1 MKLKEFFVKNKEIVQ
16 LVYGIILI
24 IIIPTLIVVNT
35 ILIINRYNRS
45 IDTIIQRQALT
56 FGRSIY
62 FSLKDNLADQQ
73 AIQKKIKELKQKNT
87 DIEDLAILYPQ
98 DGGFKVVATT
108 QEKDLNKIVS
118 FYFYKVAWEQPDN
131 DGLATNSL
139 NLASLPNNELLT
151 GADDGSRFWLVALP
165 MSDVAGAKQAL
176 LSIKLSSKIVDE
188 LTIYNRNASIFLLF
202 FTVLIIILFLAIS
215 VRLWDYAILYKK
227 IKEVDQMK
235 DEFISMASHELRTP
249 ITGIRGYISMILE
262 GSFGDVN
269 SKVKENMQMIQNS
282 AGRLSDLVEDLLNV
296 SRIEQNRLEI
306 NLQEIDVD
314 KIIIE
319 VINELKIQAD
329 QKKLILNY
337 KSIAGQVYLIN
348 ADLEKFRQ
356 VLINLIG
363 NAIKYTIKGN
373 VEIFVEKKD
382 KILEIRIKDT
392 GIGMSAEERQ
402 RLFEKFYRVKDET
415 TKNIIGT
422 GLGLWITKRMV
433 ELMKGTIT
441 IDSIKGTGTQVTLN
455 FLLIKK

>member
-16 LVYGIILI
+16 LIYGVILI
-24 IIIPTLIVVNT
+24 IIIPTLIVANT

-45 IDTIIQRQALT
+45 IDTILQRQALT

-62 FSLKDNLADQQ
+62 FSLKDDLINQQ
-73 AIQKKIKELKQKNT
+73 VIQKKIKELKQKNA
-87 DIEDLAILYPQ
+87 DIEDLTILYPQ
-98 DGGFKVVATT
+98 DESFKIVATT
-108 QEKDLNKIVS
+108 EEKNLNKIIS
-118 FYFYKVAWEQPDN
+118 FYFYNVAWSQPDN

-139 NLASLPNNELLT
+139 NLASLPNNELLAGT
-151 GADDGSRFWLVALP
+151 DFGDRFWLVAMP
-165 MSDVAGAKQAL
+165 MSSATGTKQAL

-188 LTIYNRNASIFLLF
+188 LTVYNRNASIFLLF
-202 FTVLIIILFLAIS
+202 FTVLIIVLFLAVS

-262 GSFGDVN
+262 GSFGEVN
-269 SKVKENMQMIQNS
+269 SKVKENMQLVQNS

-306 NLQEIDVD
+306 NLQEIDVN

-329 QKKLILNY
+329 QKQLILDY
-337 KSIAGQVYLIN
+337 KPAIEQQYLIN
-348 ADLEKFRQ
+348 VDLEKFRQ

-363 NAIKYTIKGN
+363 NAIKYTIKGG

-382 KILEIRIKDT
+382 KLLEIRIKDT
-392 GIGMSAEERQ
+392 GVGMSAEERQ
-402 RLFEKFYRVKDET
+402 QLFEKFYRVKNET

-422 GLGLWITKRMV
+422 GLGLWITKRIV
-433 ELMKGTIT
+433 ELMKGTIV
-441 IDSIKGTGTQVTLN
+441 IDSIKDTGTQATIN
-455 FLLIKK
+455 FPIK